1 MGSYLITGTRRGIG
15 RALAR
20 RLTEDGH
27 RVYGIVRP
35 ARSAEEQRAAGPEPG
50 EPAGG
55 PTLAGQVELDLTDFA
70 GYPAALRPLLAE
82 LPELDGLVHCAGV
95 VRPGPLVSTEPAD
108 FTDQFAVNVL
118 AAAELIRAWLPA
130 LRAASATVVLV
141 NSGSGLNARPPLS
154 SYGVSKFALRG
165 YADALRQE
173 EPGIRVCSLYPGRTA
188 TDMQRMVRTAEAG
201 EYVQQDYLRPD
212 TVAAVIAS
220 VLSLPADATI
230 TDLTLRPARLA
241 GPTSPDAHR

>member
-15 RALAR
+15 QALAR

-35 ARSAEEQRAAGPEPG
+35 AGSAIGAGSSG
-50 EPAGG
+50 ASA
-55 PTLAGQVELDLTDFA
+55 LAGQVELDLTDFA
-70 GYPAALRPLLAE
+70 GYPQALRPLLAE
-82 LPELDGLVHCAGV
+82 LPKLDGLVHCAGI
-95 VRPGPLVSTEPAD
+95 VRPGPLADAGPAD
-108 FTDQFAVNVL
+108 FTDQFTVNVL
-118 AAAELIRAWLPA
+118 AAAELIRYWLPA
-130 LRAASATVVLV
+130 LRAAAATVVLV

-173 EPGIRVCSLYPGRTA
+173 EPGIRVCSVYPGRTA
-188 TDMQRMVRTAEAG
+188 TDMQRLVRTAEAG
-201 EYVQQDYLRPD
+201 DYVEQHYLRPD

-220 VLSLPADATI
+220 VLSLPTDATI
-230 TDLTLRPARLA
+230 TDLTVRPAGQP
-241 GPTSPDAHR
+241 GPSSPDAHR